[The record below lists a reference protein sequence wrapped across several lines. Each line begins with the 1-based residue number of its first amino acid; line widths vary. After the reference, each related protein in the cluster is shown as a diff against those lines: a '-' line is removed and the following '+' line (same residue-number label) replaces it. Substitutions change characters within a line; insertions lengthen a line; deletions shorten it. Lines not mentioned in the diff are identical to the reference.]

1 MTKAWLSQRGIPF
14 VEADIS
20 VDDSARQNLLDMG
33 YRTTPVVTIKGYKGK
48 DVIVGYSTARL
59 QASLDAYSH

>member
-1 MTKAWLSQRGIPF
+1 MMKAWLSQRGIPF
-14 VEADIS
+14 VEANIS

-33 YRTTPVVTIKGYKGK
+33 YRTTPVVTIGK

>member
-1 MTKAWLSQRGIPF
+1 MTKAWLSQRGVPF
-14 VEADIS
+14 VEANIS

-33 YRTTPVVTIKGYKGK
+33 YRTTPVVTVGK

-59 QASLDAYSH
+59 QASLDAYNY

>member
-1 MTKAWLSQRGIPF
+1 MTKAWLSQRGVPF
-14 VEADIS
+14 VEANIS

-33 YRTTPVVTIKGYKGK
+33 YRTTPVVTIGK

-59 QASLDAYSH
+59 QASLDAYNF

>member
-1 MTKAWLSQRGIPF
+1 MTKAWLSQRGVPF
-14 VEADIS
+14 VEANIS

-33 YRTTPVVTIKGYKGK
+33 YKTTPVITIGK

-59 QASLDAYSH
+59 QASLDAYI